1 MRFLSDRYRQV
12 KLYKTFQ
19 FCPDSPIDI
28 LKGAL
33 YIDNKTNKIVFQ
45 LKFINMQN
53 KNIKAIYINVKGF
66 NELGEKLEDKEYS
79 YLDIYAGRGKDFGTK
94 QLKELDDNTIRH
106 ITVKIDKVIF
116 EDDSIWEN
124 KEEHLVERTELK
136 LIPKKYNNIVVNKL
150 NETNTEIKTF
160 YFPTEKDAYWSCLCG
175 TYNLK
180 ENNTCYKCGLNKEKV
195 FKYFNE
201 DSLKKDFEKQEQI
214 NKQIKK
220 QKEEEKEKLFKK
232 AKIILPII
240 FIIIIII
247 LAIFTIYNK
256 INPSAKDVLKE
267 GDYVQYLNSKGTE
280 MECRVLY
287 DSKSQYGLQ
296 IVSTETVENL
306 TIGDDKDESL
316 TVESYNNAIK
326 NLNDIANDYKNNDI
340 STMARSIG
348 SNPGEPDIEG
358 SCYSNILGAPQKS
371 KKYRGSDNNYEEDN
385 KQIEKIDLSVN
396 KVYWLASRDTNYDSN
411 LYSKEAST
419 ISFYVRTSSSH
430 ELISRMDYSGWTV
443 TFEKT
448 KGVLP
453 VFNLKDNVR
462 IKSGNGTSDS
472 PYELK

>member
-1 MRFLSDRYRQV
+1 MSDRYRQV

-19 FCPDSPIDI
+19 FCPNSPIDI

-79 YLDIYAGRGKDFGTK
+79 YLDIYARKGKEFGTN
-94 QLKELDDNTIRH
+94 QLKELDDNTIRN

-116 EDDSIWEN
+116 EDNSIWEN

-136 LIPKKYNNIVVNKL
+136 LIPEKYNNIVVNKL
-150 NETNTEIKTF
+150 NETNTDIKTF

-175 TYNLK
+175 TYNSK
-180 ENNTCYKCGLNKEKV
+180 ENNACYKCCLNKEKV
-195 FKYFNE
+195 FKYFKE
-201 DSLKKDFEKQEQI
+201 DSLKKDFEKQEQK
-214 NKQIKK
+214 NKQMKK
-220 QKEEEKEKLFKK
+220 QKEEKKEKLFKK

-287 DSKSQYGLQ
+287 DSKSQCGLQ

-306 TIGDDKDESL
+306 TIGDDNDESL
-316 TVESYNNAIK
+316 TIESYNNAIK
-326 NLNDIANDYKNNDI
+326 NLNNIANNYKNSKI
-340 STMARSIG
+340 STMGRSIG
-348 SNPGEPDIEG
+348 SNPSEPDKEG
-358 SCYSNILGAPQKS
+358 SYYSNILGAPQKS
-371 KKYRGSDNNYEEDN
+371 KKYRGRDNNYEDDN

-396 KVYWLASRDTNYDSN
+396 KSYWLASRDTNYDSN
-411 LYSKEAST
+411 LYLKDAST

-448 KGVLP
+448 KGVVP
-453 VFNLKDNVR
+453 VFDLKDNVR
-462 IKSGNGTSDS
+462 IKSGNGTKDN
-472 PYELK
+472 PYILSE